1 MSGARPA
8 RHGRRRAWGV
18 GAALL
23 AAALPRAAAQ
33 GCAPPAGRCLDTV
46 AVAARAGDE
55 GPPALGRST
64 VVRRAGDARVA
75 GAGTMTGLLQQLP
88 LVQLRTAR
96 GETAL
101 ALRGARREQLL
112 VTLDGLPLNDPAT
125 GVADA
130 GELPLA
136 LVHAATLRLG
146 ADPQR
151 APGAIG
157 GELALTSASRPLLAL
172 RAGAFGERQLE
183 GVARRVG
190 RRAVWHAATAWEQ
203 ARNDFPFVNAAGA
216 APAREHRVNNDEA
229 RATLAAGATGAA
241 WQVALLAAWRERGM
255 VGPANVRAFD
265 ADRARTERL
274 LLRARRTIGATR
286 LVAGSRW
293 MTLDYRDPARPV
305 LDRSAVAGATDVEW
319 QGERS
324 GMDWQ
329 VTAGMDHLAAT
340 GDIRQRR
347 QRGGV
352 AARWRS
358 ADAARARWEVGTRL
372 DAITGAGV
380 VPGGSA
386 AIEYP
391 LGARLALTARAASAM
406 RAPTLYDLYF
416 AAPQRLA
423 VAPLAPERVR
433 ADVAAGIRTAGAA
446 AQWRW
451 TLSATAVGRTV
462 RDAIVW
468 FPGNFGWSPANVGSE
483 TLRGGEVMLD
493 AQHPRARLSAWG
505 TRYAASLRS
514 GALRIPTPY
523 VAPWAGGGQLQ
534 WRAGAHTLSATLR
547 AMGRRPFTAG
557 PRAPAFELPA
567 AALLDV
573 ALARWIGRSGA
584 DLLMTV
590 ALDNA
595 TNHAWEPVR
604 GYPAPGRA
612 LSLSVVWGASAP
624 RNP

>member
-1 MSGARPA
+1 M
-8 RHGRRRAWGV
+8 GR
-18 GAALL
+18 
-23 AAALPRAAAQ
+23 
-33 GCAPPAGRCLDTV
+33 T
-46 AVAARAGDE
+46 
-55 GPPALGRST
+55 T
-64 VVRRAGDARVA
+64 VVRRADAAREA
-75 GAGTMTGLLQQLP
+75 GVGTMAGLLQQLP
-88 LVQLRTAR
+88 LVQLRAAR

-101 ALRGARREQLL
+101 ALRGTRREQLL
-112 VTLDGLPLNDPAT
+112 ITLDGLPLNDPAT

-130 GELPLA
+130 AELPLA
-136 LVHAATLRLG
+136 LIDAATLRLG

-151 APGAIG
+151 APGAVG
-157 GELALTSASRPLLAL
+157 GELALTSASRPVLAL

-190 RRAVWHAATAWEQ
+190 THTVWHAAAAWQQ
-203 ARNDFPFVNAAGA
+203 ARNDFPFVNTAGA
-216 APAREHRVNNDEA
+216 TPTREQRVNNDEA

-265 ADRARTERL
+265 DDRARTERL

-305 LDRSAVAGATDVEW
+305 LDRSAVAGASDVEW
-319 QGERS
+319 QGGRG

-329 VTAGMDHLAAT
+329 VIAGMDHLAAT

-347 QRGGV
+347 QRGGA

-358 ADAARARWEVGTRL
+358 ADAARTRWEVGTRL

-386 AIEYP
+386 AVERA
-391 LGARLALTARAASAM
+391 LGARLLLTIRAASAV
-406 RAPTLYDLYF
+406 RAPTLYDLHF

-433 ADVAAGIRTAGAA
+433 ADVAAGVRTAGTA

-451 TLSATAVGRTV
+451 TLSGTAVGRTV

-468 FPGNFGWSPANVGSE
+468 FPGNFGWSPANVGTE
-483 TLRGGEVMLD
+483 TLRGGEAMLD

-505 TRYAASLRS
+505 TRYAAFLRS

-534 WRAGAHTLSATLR
+534 WRSGAHTLSATLR
-547 AMGRRPFTAG
+547 TMGRRPFTAG
-557 PRAPAFELPA
+557 PRASAFDLPA

-573 ALARWIGRSGA
+573 ALARRIGRDGA

-624 RNP
+624 RTP

>member
-1 MSGARPA
+1 M
-8 RHGRRRAWGV
+8 GV
-18 GAALL
+18 VLLLTAASV
-23 AAALPRAAAQ
+23 RAAAQ
-33 GCAPPAGRCLDTV
+33 GCVSSSARCLDTV
-46 AVAARAGDE
+46 AVAARAGD
-55 GPPALGRST
+55 GRPPDVGRTT
-64 VVRRAGDARVA
+64 VVRQADAAREA
-75 GAGTMTGLLQQLP
+75 GAGTMAGLLQQLP
-88 LVQLRTAR
+88 LVQLRAAR

-136 LVHAATLRLG
+136 LVHAAMLRLG

-157 GELALTSASRPLLAL
+157 GELALTSASRPAL
-172 RAGAFGERQLE
+172 VLRSGAFGERQLE
-183 GVARRVG
+183 GVGRRVG
-190 RRAVWHAATAWEQ
+190 ARAVWHAAAAWQQ

-216 APAREHRVNNDEA
+216 APARERRVNNDEA

-274 LLRARRTIGATR
+274 LLRARRSVGPTR

-305 LDRSAVAGATDVEW
+305 LDRSAVAGASELEW
-319 QGERS
+319 QGRHDRV
-324 GMDWQ
+324 DWE
-329 VTAGMDHLAAT
+329 VAAGVDHLAAT

-347 QRGGV
+347 QRG
-352 AARWRS
+352 AASVRWRS
-358 ADAARARWEVGTRL
+358 ADAARTRWEAGARL

-380 VPGGSA
+380 VPGGSVA
-386 AIEYP
+386 VEHP
-391 LGARLALTARAASAM
+391 LGARVALTMRAASAM

-433 ADVAAGIRTAGAA
+433 ADVAAGVRAA
-446 AQWRW
+446 ATLGGWRW
-451 TLSATAVGRTV
+451 TLATTAVGRTV

-468 FPGNFGWSPANVGSE
+468 FPGNFGWSPANVGAES
-483 TLRGGEVMLD
+483 LRGGELTLD
-493 AQHPRARLSAWG
+493 GEHPRARLSLWG
-505 TRYAASLRS
+505 TRYDAQLRS

-523 VAPWAGGGQLQ
+523 VAAWAGGGQLQ

-557 PRAPAFELPA
+557 PRASAFELPA
-567 AALLDV
+567 AALLD
-573 ALARWIGRSGA
+573 LAIARRLGRGSA
-584 DLLMTV
+584 DRMLIV

-612 LSLSVVWGASAP
+612 LSLSIAWGASAP
-624 RNP
+624 RHP